1 MTPRR
6 RAGSRVL
13 AALGAL
19 GLLAA
24 CTPPPPPPTQPP
36 VLDAACRGA
45 LVASVPGAIASRDV
59 RELSGLAASRRTD
72 GVWWAHNDSGDSARV
87 FAVASDGRDLGQFAL
102 VGASASD
109 WEDLAVGPG
118 PVAGTS
124 YLYVADIGDN
134 AKARPSVRLY
144 RVAEPAVSTGA
155 AVPPPAQTLSGVDAL
170 ELVYPDG
177 AHDAEALLVDP
188 VSGNL
193 FVVTKE
199 LGGTAQVF
207 RALANLPAGSRTTL
221 TQVATVALGFGR
233 PVTAAD
239 VTATGDVVALRT
251 YSTVALFP
259 RPAGAGLAQAFVQ
272 PSCAG
277 AVASEAQGEAIAF
290 TRDGRA
296 YVTASEGANP
306 PLHRFA
312 AP

>member
-1 MTPRR
+1 MSSKR
-6 RAGSRVL
+6 RAGFRVL
-13 AALGAL
+13 VALGVLA
-19 GLLAA
+19 LLAA
-24 CTPPPPPPTQPP
+24 CAPPPPPPAKPP
-36 VLDAACRGA
+36 VLNAACRGA
-45 LVASVPGAIASRDV
+45 LVASVPGSIASPDV
-59 RELSGLAASRRTD
+59 RELSGIGASRRAD

-87 FAVASDGRDLGQFAL
+87 FAVGSDGRDLGQFAL
-102 VGASASD
+102 AGASAVD

-118 PVAGTS
+118 PVGGTS

-134 AKARPSVRLY
+134 AKARPSVRVY
-144 RVAEPAVSTGA
+144 RVAEPVVA
-155 AVPPPAQTLSGVDAL
+155 ASATTPPPPQTLSGVAAL

-177 AHDAEALLVDP
+177 PHDAEALLVDP
-188 VSGNL
+188 VSGEL
-193 FVVTKE
+193 IVVTKE

-207 RALANLPAGSRTTL
+207 RAPANLAGGSSTTL

-239 VTATGDVVALRT
+239 VTPAGDVVALRT

-259 RPAGAGLAQAFVQ
+259 RPAGGTLAQAFSQ

-277 AVASEAQGEAIAF
+277 AVAPEAQGEALGF
-290 TRDGRA
+290 TRDGRG